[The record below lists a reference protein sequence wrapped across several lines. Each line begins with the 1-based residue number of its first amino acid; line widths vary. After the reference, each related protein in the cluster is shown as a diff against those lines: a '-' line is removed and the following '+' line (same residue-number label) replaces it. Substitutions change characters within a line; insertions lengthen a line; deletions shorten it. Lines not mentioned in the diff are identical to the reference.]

1 MKKLFLLFSTFVM
14 SGCVTTATV
23 VACATSSDKFP
34 GKERY
39 NLSLAAEIET
49 EKGSQVSEIPVLCI
63 YKDRKCGGGDWYF
76 EWNQRVEED
85 LSFNLGA
92 EKSLL
97 FDVPSCTTLLQYVGE
112 EYPHGDSSIISS
124 GQIFPIGNA
133 DLSKSQ
139 AKAVYGVRLVNY
151 SITESGEAPNL

>member
-1 MKKLFLLFSTFVM
+1 M
-14 SGCVTTATV
+14 STATV
-23 VACATSSDKFP
+23 VACATNSDKFP
-34 GKERY
+34 SKERY
-39 NLSLAAEIET
+39 SFSLSAEIEAN
-49 EKGSQVSEIPVLCI
+49 KGSRVKEIPVLCI

-76 EWNQRVEED
+76 EWNQRVEEE
-85 LSFNLGA
+85 LSFKLGA

-112 EYPHGDSSIISS
+112 EYPHGGSSIISS
-124 GQIFPIGNA
+124 GQVFPIGNA
-133 DLSKSQ
+133 NLSKSQ